1 MSFSDRT
8 NEHLKGGFG
17 IKLHNIVA
25 VVMITLGAILLG
37 FGCSVTFF
45 DKSGYQE
52 TTATIQQI
60 DVLTEEADY
69 RGRPQNDYKVYVT
82 YKVGDVVYEH
92 QSLGYYQSD
101 FYVGKQVK
109 IYYNTA
115 NPANIKADASL
126 FGIILLIVGGAL
138 IVIAFIARRFLKA
151 AEEKAQNS
159 KKIVNDT

>member
-1 MSFSDRT
+1 MSFSGRT

-92 QSLGYYQSD
+92 QSLGYYQST
-101 FYVGKQVK
+101 FML
-109 IYYNTA
+109 
-115 NPANIKADASL
+115 AS
-126 FGIILLIVGGAL
+126 
-138 IVIAFIARRFLKA
+138 R
-151 AEEKAQNS
+151 
-159 KKIVNDT
+159 